1 MKSFIYIIITCTLL
15 SSCSEYQKALKS
27 VDTGTKYKVG
37 EKLYNEGKYGKA
49 NKLFEAI
56 LPVYRGKP
64 QAEKLS
70 YLNAKSYYEEKDW
83 YLASYHFERFVDAYP
98 NSEKVEEAA
107 FLSAKSAYMLSPVY
121 SKDQQETREA
131 IEKFQAFINLYPES
145 TYLAEAN
152 ALVKELDFKLE
163 TKAFSIAKQFNTI
176 AGYTRDFQA
185 PMKAID
191 NFIFDFP
198 GTSYREEAL
207 FIKFDSAYQLAINSV
222 YSKKEAR
229 LKDARDYYYNFK
241 RSYADSKFLE
251 QAEEMIKDI
260 EQELENYSTK
270 S

>member
-1 MKSFIYIIITCTLL
+1 MKKFLYIIITCTLL

-27 VDTGTKYKVG
+27 ADVGTKYTVG
-37 EKLYNEGKYGKA
+37 EKLYNEGKYAKA

-56 LPVYRGKP
+56 LPSYRGKP

-70 YLNAKSYYEEKDW
+70 YLNSKSYYAEEEW

-107 FLSAKSAYMLSPVY
+107 FLSAKSAYMLSPVF
-121 SKDQQETREA
+121 SKEQHETKEA
-131 IEKFQAFINLYPES
+131 VDKFQRFINLYPES
-145 TYLAEAN
+145 EYMSEAN
-152 ALVKELDFKLE
+152 QLVKELDFKLE
-163 TKAFSIAKQFNTI
+163 KKAFSIAKQFNTI

-198 GTSYREEAL
+198 GTSYREEAY
-207 FIKFDSAYQLAINSV
+207 FIRFDSAYQLAMNSV
-222 YSKKEAR
+222 YSKKEKR
-229 LKDARDYYYNFK
+229 LEDAKSYYYNFK
-241 RSYADSKFLE
+241 KLYANSEYIEK
-251 QAEEMIKDI
+251 AEKMIEEI
-260 EQELENYSTK
+260 EKELENYITK

>member
-1 MKSFIYIIITCTLL
+1 MKKFLYIILTCTLL

-27 VDTGTKYKVG
+27 VDVGTKYTVG
-37 EKLYNEGKYGKA
+37 EKLYNEGKYAKA

-70 YLNAKSYYEEKDW
+70 YLNSKSYFEEEEW

-107 FLSAKSAYMLSPVY
+107 FLSAKSAYMLSPVF
-121 SKDQQETREA
+121 SKEQHETKEA
-131 IEKFQAFINLYPES
+131 VDKFQSFINLYPES
-145 TYLAEAN
+145 EYIPEAN
-152 ALVKELDFKLE
+152 KLVQELDFKLE
-163 TKAFSIAKQFNTI
+163 KKAFSIAKQFNTI

-185 PMKAID
+185 PIKAID

-198 GTSYREEAL
+198 GTVFREEAY
-207 FIKFDSAYQLAINSV
+207 FIRFDSAYQLAMNSV
-222 YSKKEAR
+222 YSKKEQRLEDAR
-229 LKDARDYYYNFK
+229 LYYNTFK
-241 RSYADSKFLE
+241 NSFANSEFMGKADKMN
-251 QAEEMIKDI
+251 EEI
-260 EQELENYSTK
+260 EKELENYITK